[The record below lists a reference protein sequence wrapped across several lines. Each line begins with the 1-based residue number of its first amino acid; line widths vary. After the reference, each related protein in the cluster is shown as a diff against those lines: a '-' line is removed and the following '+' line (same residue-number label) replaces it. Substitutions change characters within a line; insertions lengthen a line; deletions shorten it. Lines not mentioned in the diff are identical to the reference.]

1 MKVYSA
7 EIPRLNRSSN
17 GVIGVIFFVTIS
29 NFKHIGDHFRH
40 NLPFQM
46 KKNTHKMLRI
56 IQVTFQLSSGLTN
69 TCCHDIAESG
79 ITAQK
84 NQINVVCEN

>member
-1 MKVYSA
+1 
-7 EIPRLNRSSN
+7 
-17 GVIGVIFFVTIS
+17 
-29 NFKHIGDHFRH
+29 
-40 NLPFQM
+40 M

-56 IQVTFQLSSGLTN
+56 IQVTFQLSSGLTK